1 MALYPKNPD
10 GSLGDDSARKPLQK
24 IYKRIGIR
32 RDRNF
37 SDLSNATASLEN
49 LLDTLV
55 DDSSFTFL
63 STDLGAIQNIFS
75 RGLSND
81 NYLRIAG
88 SAVKFTTPDGIT
100 SEFNPRITYQN
111 RLDKVRVFSGEPRLA
126 GGNGLT
132 AKYYQNDQI
141 NFNEHS
147 DFKYNVDPNSID
159 AEVFTDTTNE
169 GVIEDDNF
177 WEAGNFEYTGN
188 VHPQSAKVNTGV
200 KWEGYFIP
208 TVTGKVDF
216 LTSSTSYFTVDFEQV
231 GYEENND
238 GEETNASKN
247 RPVGAGNTYTEHVRI
262 GLSTSISGISST
274 SSNQIVVDPTQSAQ
288 LEKMNTIGI
297 NMTVSHPNI
306 ELGTKIARDGGFS
319 KESGIIN
326 LEPPAG
332 TVSAVK
338 APISNVSMTF
348 SRELGEDISHTFETH
363 VLIAFQKYRIRYR
376 YFNHKNFVAKDI
388 ERRINMDFQ
397 QSNQNATSN
406 LRYNHLFSLDY
417 DFSDSA
423 KGDFNKYFDNSVLFG
438 GTNIYSSPVGLG
450 NSTDNSK
457 YTKVKSTNK
466 VDVTYKVKQ
475 KLGDDT
481 ESKITGITRRKTLC
495 GLENGSSVIT
505 LPLTTD
511 IEIGNYVF
519 GTSIPDKAR
528 VIDLTINQ
536 FVIIDKFATATGS
549 ETLTFINHR
558 GFVKR
563 VIVGS
568 VSNKLITV
576 DASTPVLA
584 SPSNR
589 ETTHTDVQKNMVG
602 IGTNI
607 DAVQITDVTAPSGP
621 NGGILTLASNVSASP
636 TDAIYIYQ
644 SRGLK
649 DNSLL
654 TFCGKFSDTTSTF
667 EKVQCLIATEPVSS
681 GDEIPV
687 ETTSDGGTPPIISAG
702 NINSTNIG
710 NGNWKIQG
718 FNFASGTE
726 IQSISANK
734 ITLNK
739 PITKPIVSG
748 TQFTATTLG
757 DDRELCCPPTDTSPP
772 FTATEEGLNSNL
784 NERPNLRF
792 ESGNLVFDQ
801 LTIKNDGSNIQ
812 NDDYTSSSVNR
823 KISIKS
829 TTANKTYKILAVKDP

>member
-1 MALYPKNPD
+1 MALYPQN
-10 GSLGDDSARKPLQK
+10 SAGKSIQK

-37 SDLSNATASLEN
+37 SDLSNPTAGLEN

-55 DDSSFTFL
+55 DDSSFNFL
-63 STDLGAIQNIFS
+63 STDLGAIKNIFA
-75 RGLSND
+75 RGLTND

-88 SAVKFTTPDGIT
+88 SAVKFTTPDGVT

-111 RLDKVRVFSGEPRLA
+111 RLDKIQVFSGIPRLA

-147 DFKYNVDPNSID
+147 DFKYNVDPNPTSSTNINSSSYP
-159 AEVFTDTTNE
+159 EVFTDTTNE
-169 GVIEDDNF
+169 GLIEDDTF
-177 WEAGNFEYTGN
+177 WEAGNFSYTEN

-208 TVTGKVDF
+208 TITGKVTF
-216 LTSSTSYFTVDFEQV
+216 TTLSTSYFTVDFEQV
-231 GYEENND
+231 GYKEDSN
-238 GEETNASKN
+238 GTNIS
-247 RPVGAGNTYTEHVRI
+247 GIGTYKEHVRI
-262 GLSTSISGISST
+262 GLSTSIAGISSV
-274 SSNQIVVDPTQSAQ
+274 SSNEIVVDPTQSAQ
-288 LEKMNTIGI
+288 LEKMNTIGTR
-297 NMTVSHPNI
+297 MTVTHPSI
-306 ELGTKIARDGGFS
+306 AVGTIISNERGFD
-319 KESGIIN
+319 KETGVIN
-326 LEPPAG
+326 LEPPAES
-332 TVSAVK
+332 TDAVI

-348 SRELGEDISHTFETH
+348 SRELGDLISHSFNTQ
-363 VLIAFQKYRIRYR
+363 VLIAYQKYRIRYR
-376 YFNHKNFVAKDI
+376 YFNHKNFEAKNI
-388 ERRINMDFQ
+388 ERNIDMNYR
-397 QSNQNATSN
+397 QSNMNVSTH

-423 KGDFNKYFDNSVLFG
+423 KGDFNRYSDNSVLFG

-450 NSTDNSK
+450 NTTDNSK
-457 YTKVKSTNK
+457 YIKVKSRNK

-475 KLGDDT
+475 VLGSDT
-481 ESKITGITRRKTLC
+481 GSKITGITRRSTSCTL
-495 GLENGSSVIT
+495 ESGSPVVS
-505 LPLTTD
+505 LDLTTD

-519 GTSIPDKAR
+519 GDGIPDKAR

-536 FVIIDKFATATGS
+536 FVIIDKEATVSGS
-549 ETLTFINHR
+549 KTIDFINHR
-558 GFVKR
+558 GFVKK
-563 VIVGS
+563 VTVVS
-568 VSNKLITV
+568 VNNKQITV
-576 DASTPVLA
+576 NASTPLLD

-589 ETTHTDVQKNMVG
+589 ETTFTDVRKDMVA
-602 IGTNI
+602 IGPGI
-607 DAVQITDVTAPSGP
+607 DAIQITDVTAPSGS
-621 NGGILTLASNVSASP
+621 NGGILTLASSVSISSGK
-636 TDAIYIYQ
+636 AIYIYQ

-687 ETTSDGGTPPIISAG
+687 ETTSDGGTPPIFSAG

-772 FTATEEGLNSNL
+772 FIATEEGLNTTLDSSGNP
-784 NERPNLRF
+784 ERPNLRF

-801 LTIKNDGSNIQ
+801 LTIQNDGQNIVDQ
-812 NDDYTSSSVNR
+812 DYSSGPVNR
-823 KISIKS
+823 KISIKTPLS
-829 TTANKTYKILAVKDP
+829 TQPFKILGHVD